1 MTTYKTCLEISN
13 RKHEKNDCGVTAIA
27 IATGIGYDKAHK
39 VLSSVGRKPRRGIS
53 FNMLKDAIEAV
64 TGKRP
69 TFETIL
75 KPNGSRYTGVTIGKA
90 LPKGKYVLLFG
101 GHAAAL
107 VDGVIE
113 DWTDGRRKRILG
125 YFKV

>member
-13 RKHEKNDCGVTAIA
+13 SKNEKNDCGVTAIA
-27 IATGIGYDKAHK
+27 IALGIGYDKAHK

-53 FNMLKDAIEAV
+53 FNMLKDAIENV
-64 TGKRP
+64 TGKEP
-69 TFETIL
+69 MYQTIL
-75 KPNGSRYTGVTIGKA
+75 KPNGSQYTGVTIGKA
-90 LPKGKYVLLFG
+90 LPKGKYVLLFR

>member
-1 MTTYKTCLEISN
+1 MPTYNTCLEISN
-13 RKHEKNDCGVTAIA
+13 SKNEKNDCGVTAIA

-39 VLSSVGRKPRRGIS
+39 LFCLLGRKPRRGVS
-53 FNMLKDAIEAV
+53 FNMLESAIQFIVGSLPEFKV
-64 TGKRP
+64 
-69 TFETIL
+69 IL
-75 KPNGSRYTGVTIGKA
+75 KPNGSQYTGVTIGKA
-90 LPKGKYVLLFG
+90 LPKGKYILLFR